1 MCLPCL
7 CCLDEIPGDYLGN
20 FHPIT
25 ITAALCTCAK
35 LSLHPLP
42 LTPLPEHH
50 HHCFPSRKHHFC
62 CSPPALLKK
71 GEFPSPLPVLVRNLV
86 PQSSP
91 ATLNI
96 FPRMLV
102 ITWFEEVA
110 ALNQSVPWVKF
121 SQVLRATQQRTQLLT
136 SHSYTGNNIQSPLW
150 AWKISTRD
158 TEGKELTG
166 IAWHCLWYPFLGDF
180 CTHHLLKRWRHLA
193 LTTTTTPSRVH
204 FFCFFSNS
212 PVFPVLRKGRR
223 GDPSWVCSQEFNP
236 GDGVWNKAEYKFQ
249 TPH

>member
-1 MCLPCL
+1 
-7 CCLDEIPGDYLGN
+7 
-20 FHPIT
+20 
-25 ITAALCTCAK
+25 
-35 LSLHPLP
+35 
-42 LTPLPEHH
+42 
-50 HHCFPSRKHHFC
+50 
-62 CSPPALLKK
+62 
-71 GEFPSPLPVLVRNLV
+71 
-86 PQSSP
+86 
-91 ATLNI
+91 
-96 FPRMLV
+96 MLV

-204 FFCFFSNS
+204 FFWFFPTLPCFLCSERAGEETPPGSAAKSSTQETGFGTRLSTNSRLLTRQMPHSNGQFC
-212 PVFPVLRKGRR
+212 PFYT
-223 GDPSWVCSQEFNP
+223 Q
-236 GDGVWNKAEYKFQ
+236 
-249 TPH
+249 